1 MKIGLVGL
9 GKMGKNIAE
18 NLRDHGHEIICFD
31 IAPASRQEAMDRGFT
46 VFDTLEALVSNLS
59 ERKVIWLMV
68 PCGSATNE
76 TILNLIPLLKA
87 GDILIDGG
95 NSNYKDSIAH
105 AQMCRQAGEFFIDLG
120 TSGGIEGARHGACLM
135 AGGEKEPCAYMES
148 VFMDAAV
155 AGGYIYA
162 GKSGAGHFMKMVH
175 NGIEYGMMQAI
186 GEGFH
191 VLEQSEFEYDFEKVA
206 SNWNHGSVIRG
217 WLMELMEE
225 QFSKHPDLNDI
236 CGIVDANGEA
246 KWMVQAALEE
256 EVPVPVTALSLMI
269 RNASQQKDSF
279 SNKVIAALR
288 NGFGGH
294 AVREKKDV

>member
-1 MKIGLVGL
+1 
-9 GKMGKNIAE
+9 
-18 NLRDHGHEIICFD
+18 
-31 IAPASRQEAMDRGFT
+31 
-46 VFDTLEALVSNLS
+46 
-59 ERKVIWLMV
+59 
-68 PCGSATNE
+68 
-76 TILNLIPLLKA
+76 
-87 GDILIDGG
+87 
-95 NSNYKDSIAH
+95 
-105 AQMCRQAGEFFIDLG
+105 
-120 TSGGIEGARHGACLM
+120 
-135 AGGEKEPCAYMES
+135 
-148 VFMDAAV
+148 MDAAV

-246 KWMVQAALEE
+246 SWMVQTALEE
-256 EVPVPVTALSLMI
+256 EVPVPIIALSLMV
-269 RNASQQKDSF
+269 RHASQKEDCF
-279 SNKVIAALR
+279 SDKVVAALR

-294 AVREKKDV
+294 AVREKKNV